1 MDEQAA
7 VDRVLDGK
15 KKKKKNTA
23 LQDKDTS
30 KLDQLGRFSLCP
42 YLAEIPEPFILL
54 IQAHAITKRGISCY
68 LTP

>member
-15 KKKKKNTA
+15 KKKKNTV